1 MASGQHNEVE
11 VKFKV
16 DCSQLDEIRARVMEL
31 GGEVV
36 DASEEE
42 DVYLAHP
49 CRDLLSADEALRVRY
64 VDGRPRALTYK
75 GPRTGGPYKSR
86 SEITLAVTSDP
97 MPLLESLGFSRAVTV
112 TKFRIYLRLG
122 NAMIT
127 VDNVRDLGCFVEV
140 ESLRGDPADIDEA
153 VRRLDIRGE
162 RVNET
167 YAEMAL
173 RRAAGTGPAATKG

>member
-11 VKFKV
+11 VKFRV
-16 DCSQLDEIRARVMEL
+16 DCSQLDEIRAKVMEL

-49 CRDLLSADEALRVRY
+49 CRDLLGSDEALRVRY

-86 SEITLAVTSDP
+86 LEVTLAVTSDP

-112 TKFRIYLRLG
+112 SKFRVYLRLG
-122 NAMIT
+122 NAMVTI
-127 VDNVRDLGCFVEV
+127 DNVRDLGCFVEV
-140 ESLRGDPADIDEA
+140 ESLRGDPADVDEA
-153 VRRLDIRGE
+153 LRRIGIAGE
-162 RVNET
+162 RVSET
-167 YAEMAL
+167 YAEMML
-173 RRAAGTGPAATKG
+173 RRMAGGAARGA